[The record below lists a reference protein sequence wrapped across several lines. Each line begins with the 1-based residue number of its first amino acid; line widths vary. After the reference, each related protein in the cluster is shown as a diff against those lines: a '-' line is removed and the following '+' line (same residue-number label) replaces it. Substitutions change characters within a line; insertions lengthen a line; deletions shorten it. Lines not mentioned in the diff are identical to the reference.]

1 MAPPLRRGAG
11 PSTPPCAHK
20 EKQVAHATKASNTRN
35 NSRSGNPA
43 RRAAARE
50 GAAPPAGTAARR
62 ILWASNAPWTATG
75 YGEQTQQ
82 ATRRIKAAGHEVAI
96 AANYGLEGSTME
108 WEGLPVYPRGLDV
121 YSNDVIPAYAMDFGR
136 PTGQQAVVITL
147 FDCWVFKGAGWDHVE
162 RVASWVPIDHF
173 PAPAPVIEWLK
184 RPNVT
189 PIAMSQFGLD
199 AIERHDI
206 QALYVPHAID
216 TKVFK
221 PTELMQGSDGQVPAR
236 TWMGI
241 PEDAF
246 VIGMVSANKG
256 QVDRKSFAE
265 SFLAAAMVM
274 QKHDDV
280 WLYLHTEPSPAMSG
294 LDLRAL
300 LAATGVPMD
309 RVAFADS
316 YSYRMGIPKEA
327 LASIYTGMDV
337 LLQPSRGEGFG
348 IPAVEAQACGTPVI
362 VSNATAQPELVGDGW
377 LCDVQPAWDAPQGC
391 WFFTPLVPS
400 IVDNLEAAYAR
411 GRGRSQQAI
420 DFAANY
426 DADVVFDRYWRPA
439 LNILLAP

>member
-1 MAPPLRRGAG
+1 
-11 PSTPPCAHK
+11 
-20 EKQVAHATKASNTRN
+20 
-35 NSRSGNPA
+35 
-43 RRAAARE
+43 
-50 GAAPPAGTAARR
+50 
-62 ILWASNAPWTATG
+62 
-75 YGEQTQQ
+75 
-82 ATRRIKAAGHEVAI
+82 
-96 AANYGLEGSTME
+96 ME
-108 WEGLPVYPRGLDV
+108 WEGLPVYPRGLDI
-121 YSNDVIPAYAMDFGR
+121 YSNDVIPAYAMDWGR
-136 PTGQQAVVITL
+136 PTGQQALVITL
-147 FDCWVFKGAGWDHVE
+147 FDCWVFKGAGWDVLD

-206 QALYVPHAID
+206 EALYVPHAID

-274 QKHDDV
+274 QKHNDV

-300 LAATGVPMD
+300 LAATGVPMN

-327 LASIYTGMDV
+327 LAAIYTAMDV
-337 LLQPSRGEGFG
+337 FLQPSRGEGFG
-348 IPAVEAQACGTPVI
+348 IPLVEAGACGTMAVA
-362 VSNATAQPELVGDGW
+362 SNATAQPELMGDGW

-420 DFAANY
+420 NFAANY
-426 DADVVFDRYWRPA
+426 DADVVFDKYWRPA
-439 LNILLAP
+439 LDILLAP